1 VTLFPSIENFDQQR
15 QFLFSINMFLFWF
28 LVFVCEDWF
37 VKNPEWEF
45 VVLLFEIV
53 PFWLVNSLFH
63 FQRNIMALNQINCS
77 YFSILISFG
86 LTRFQA
92 KQFFLTSFNILVQ
105 QKLLHRCRYNF
116 QPMLSLLCSMQKC
129 IMRPTYNLLQKNIKT
144 RQNKKIVRFWKNR

>member
-1 VTLFPSIENFDQQR
+1 
-15 QFLFSINMFLFWF
+15 
-28 LVFVCEDWF
+28 
-37 VKNPEWEF
+37 
-45 VVLLFEIV
+45 
-53 PFWLVNSLFH
+53 
-63 FQRNIMALNQINCS
+63 MALNQINCS

-144 RQNKKIVRFWKNR
+144 RPNKKQNNSLLKKQIKFNCNLRSNFFASFPWQFAVFAKNKKIIINKKMFNLNNFWRNK